1 MFAHG
6 YINICAQQL
15 GGVNI
20 CCVPWCV
27 FIFLSLSRP
36 LSGLSAKG
44 ALCCASGPGWGA
56 AAPGTFIVAT
66 PEMWGQSH
74 NLTLFRKYSA
84 TASNGEFSRKKTHS
98 CWPEHMELVGCYV
111 RAGQKWKITG
121 AMKLERTD
129 CQTEGKQVFEAI
141 IVTLGCV
148 LTIMWHHIFLS
159 LPSPHFSTW
168 HALAAQHYCWQH
180 STLASTMIPQ
190 ILWIGSWF
198 WNNGL
203 NVVSL
208 GWIQGIQEC
217 QEGCGG
223 PEESQE

>member
-1 MFAHG
+1 MNTSIFVPSSSEGLTSAVCPDVYSYFSVYLGHYLGYPPREPCAVPVGPAGAQLHLAH
-6 YINICAQQL
+6 
-15 GGVNI
+15 
-20 CCVPWCV
+20 
-27 FIFLSLSRP
+27 SLWRHQRCED
-36 LSGLSAKG
+36 K
-44 ALCCASGPGWGA
+44 
-56 AAPGTFIVAT
+56 V
-66 PEMWGQSH
+66 
-74 NLTLFRKYSA
+74 TLFRKYST

-121 AMKLERTD
+121 AIKLERTD

-168 HALAAQHYCWQH
+168 HALTAAQHYCWQH